1 MFDFREIFNIN
12 LQWQPEYGETLAVL
26 AAAIFL
32 SYLLIKIIEGIAL
45 ARLRNLSK
53 STESK
58 IDDLVVKVIDKLN
71 WPFYL
76 SVSLVIA
83 INFAEIPIGIESFIE
98 KAVFIIVIF
107 YIVRG
112 SQEVIDFSLLRLV
125 QANLDS
131 QQEQDFDPTIV
142 NFLGNVIKFV
152 MWLLAFVIILQNL
165 GFNVTALVGG
175 LGIMGIA
182 IGFALQSV
190 LEDVFSFISIYF
202 DKPFKKG
209 DFIVLQEGKMGT
221 VEHIGIKS
229 TRVRTLKGQEL
240 VVPNTELTAADINNF
255 SDMETRRIQFNI
267 GVAYETERKKLEKIN
282 DYIKEIIEGIE
293 NVEFR
298 RSHLKEFGDSA
309 LIFEVVFVV
318 NDNDYNVY
326 MDIRQKIN
334 FAILK
339 KLEKEGIE
347 IAYPTQ
353 KIFLNK

>member
-1 MFDFREIFNIN
+1 
-12 LQWQPEYGETLAVL
+12 V
-26 AAAIFL
+26 
-32 SYLLIKIIEGIAL
+32 
-45 ARLRNLSK
+45 
-53 STESK
+53 
-58 IDDLVVKVIDKLN
+58 
-71 WPFYL
+71 
-76 SVSLVIA
+76 
-83 INFAEIPIGIESFIE
+83 
-98 KAVFIIVIF
+98 
-107 YIVRG
+107 
-112 SQEVIDFSLLRLV
+112 
-125 QANLDS
+125 
-131 QQEQDFDPTIV
+131 
-142 NFLGNVIKFV
+142 
-152 MWLLAFVIILQNL
+152 WLLAFVIILQNL

-339 KLEKEGIE
+339 KLEKESIE